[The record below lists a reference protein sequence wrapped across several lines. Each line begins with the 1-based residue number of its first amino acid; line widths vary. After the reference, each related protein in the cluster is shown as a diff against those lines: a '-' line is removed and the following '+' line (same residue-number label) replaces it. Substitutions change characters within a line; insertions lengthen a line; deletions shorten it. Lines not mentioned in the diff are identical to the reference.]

1 MTRVF
6 TQTQRKPNETISAVM
21 KEIQLHKIDLNLLVV
36 FEALMLEG
44 SVAAAATRL
53 NKTPSAVSHALARL
67 REQVGD
73 PLMVKVGGR
82 MQASPFAL
90 QLIEDVRPI
99 LMSIQRV
106 LKLPEPF
113 DPASSTRVFRVAC
126 PITANFQARVLDEV
140 HKTAPGIRIE
150 WLSAPREVHA
160 AVSEGL
166 IDLAHMGGERQLPD
180 GFEEAELPPMEFVSF
195 VRNTHP
201 CLENWGLD
209 AWARYP
215 HVKVAIGDEVRS
227 PVEEVDKAGGTQRHV
242 GALIAEFAGVAPLLS
257 SSDYIATFPPEIM
270 AWDMERY
277 GLQPLPPIGHT
288 PKLRARF
295 HWSARTA
302 NDPACVWLRD
312 LVMAAYRDAHSE
324 AAALV
329 DARLGQEAM
338 L

>member
-1 MTRVF
+1 
-6 TQTQRKPNETISAVM
+6 M

-44 SVAAAATRL
+44 SVAAAAIQL

-67 REQVGD
+67 RNQLGD

-99 LMSIQRV
+99 LMSIKRV

-126 PITANFQARVLDEV
+126 PITATFQTRALEAAQRS
-140 HKTAPGIRIE
+140 APGIRIE
-150 WLSAPREVHA
+150 WLSAPREVHG

-166 IDLAHMGGERQLPD
+166 IDLANMGGERHLSD
-180 GFEEAELPPMEFVSF
+180 EFEESELPPMEFVSF
-195 VRNTHP
+195 VRDTHP
-201 CLENWGLD
+201 CIKNWGPD
-209 AWARYP
+209 AWTRYP

-227 PVEEVDKAGGTQRHV
+227 PVEEVDKTAGTQRHI
-242 GALIAEFAGVAPLLS
+242 GALIAEFAGVAPLLAS
-257 SSDYIATFPPEIM
+257 SNYIATLPPEIV

-277 GLQPLPPIGHT
+277 GFQSLPPIGHT

-295 HWSARTA
+295 YWSARTA
-302 NDPACVWLRD
+302 KDPTCVWLRE
-312 LVMAAYRDAHSE
+312 LVMNAYRDVHAEVS
-324 AAALV
+324 ALV
-329 DARLGQEAM
+329 AGRMRKEMRA
-338 L
+338 

>member
-6 TQTQRKPNETISAVM
+6 TQTQRKPNETISVVM

-44 SVAAAATRL
+44 SVAGAATRL

-99 LMSIQRV
+99 LMSIKRV

-113 DPASSTRVFRVAC
+113 DPAASTRVFRVAC
-126 PITANFQARVLDEV
+126 PLTANFQTRVLDAAQ
-140 HKTAPGIRIE
+140 KTAPGTRIE

-166 IDLAHMGGERQLPD
+166 IDLAHMGGERQLPE
-180 GFEEAELPPMEFVSF
+180 GFAEAELPPMEFVSF
-195 VRNTHP
+195 VRDTHP
-201 CLENWGLD
+201 CIENWGPD
-209 AWARYP
+209 DWTRYP

-227 PVEEVDKAGGTQRHV
+227 PVEEVDTTSGTQRHV
-242 GALIAEFAGVAPLLS
+242 GALIAEFAGVAPLLAS
-257 SSDYIATFPPEIM
+257 SNYIATLPPEIL
-270 AWDMERY
+270 AWDMARY
-277 GLQPLPPIGHT
+277 GLQPLLPIGQT

-302 NDPACVWLRD
+302 NDPACVWLRE
-312 LVMAAYRDAHSE
+312 LVMGAYREAHEE
-324 AAALV
+324 ATALV
-329 DARLGQEAM
+329 KARMGQA
-338 L
+338 LTA

>member
-44 SVAAAATRL
+44 SVAAAATQL
-53 NKTPSAVSHALARL
+53 NRTPSAVSHALARL

-99 LMSIQRV
+99 LMSIKRV

-140 HKTAPGIRIE
+140 HKTAPGTRIE

-195 VRNTHP
+195 VRDTHP
-201 CLENWGLD
+201 CIKNWGLD
-209 AWARYP
+209 AWTRYP
-215 HVKVAIGDEVRS
+215 HVKAAIGDEVRS

-242 GALIAEFAGVAPLLS
+242 GALIAEFAGAAPLIS
-257 SSDYIATFPPEIM
+257 SSDYIATLPPEIM

-312 LVMAAYRDAHSE
+312 RVMVAYRDAHSE

-329 DARLGQEAM
+329 EARLRPETV

>member
-1 MTRVF
+1 M
-6 TQTQRKPNETISAVM
+6 A
-21 KEIQLHKIDLNLLVV
+21 
-36 FEALMLEG
+36 G
-44 SVAAAATRL
+44 AASEL

-99 LMSIQRV
+99 LMSIKRV

-113 DPASSTRVFRVAC
+113 DPAASTRVFRVAC
-126 PITANFQARVLDEV
+126 PITAEFQTRVLDAA
-140 HKTAPGIRIE
+140 HKTAPGTRIE

-160 AVSEGL
+160 AVLEGL
-166 IDLAHMGGERQLPD
+166 IDLAHMGGERHLPD

-195 VRNTHP
+195 VRDTHP
-201 CLENWGLD
+201 CIENWGLD
-209 AWARYP
+209 AWTRYP

-227 PVEEVDKAGGTQRHV
+227 PVEDVDKAGGTQRHV

-257 SSDYIATFPPEIM
+257 SSDYIATLPPEIM

-277 GLQPLPPIGHT
+277 GLQPLPPISHT
-288 PKLRARF
+288 PKLRAGV

-302 NDPACVWLRD
+302 IDPACVWLRE
-312 LVMAAYRDAHSE
+312 LVMNTYRDVHAE
-324 AAALV
+324 ASALV
-329 DARLGQEAM
+329 AGFMRQEARA
-338 L
+338 